1 MKRTLFVLLFLVDVF
16 FCFGQTEYTS
26 KKDIPYIFY
35 NYHREKFT
43 VIDDSTGCHE
53 YNEKTKTWDFRP
65 LTFELEVPFARF
77 LTIYNL
83 LHEKGSEIFFVD
95 KGCGMVYVLKNDTVK
110 RHDRSFHHAN
120 QFDGTFFLYKGHP
133 HIFGGYGL
141 FQYKNIITRYDI
153 NDKEWYTYDFS
164 GSAPEPR
171 THAPGW
177 VENNKFY
184 IVGGFGGDTKL
195 RKSLNDVWMFDFKL
209 LKWTRLGVFNKFKRE
224 AAALPLIFPSVQG
237 CKEILKDDF
246 FYKPRFSKNIL
257 EVYDL
262 FQKGKV
268 HNLIQGHSKY
278 LVHKVNVNNYQAEIS
293 IVDSAFLF
301 RERLYAGTLIKPQ
314 SLNSGFSS
322 TVVWAAL
329 ILVALLAAFY
339 VFFFRWKKTNKDIS
353 EVLTI
358 NEKALLNIFLANG
371 PIGIEISL
379 INDLVNHD
387 EPNIDTL
394 KKRRDNLVRE
404 FKQKLAAHFHLDLDA
419 VFIEAKH
426 PTDKRIKILKLHQTI
441 TDKLQNSSKGK

>member
-1 MKRTLFVLLFLVDVF
+1 MKRTLFVLLFLIDVF

-26 KKDIPYIFY
+26 KEEIPYIFY
-35 NYHREKFT
+35 NYQREKFT

-65 LTFELEVPFARF
+65 LTFELEEPFVRF
-77 LTIYNL
+77 LSIYNL

-110 RHDRSFHHAN
+110 RHDRSLHHAN
-120 QFDGTFFLYKGHP
+120 QFDGTFFLYKGEP

-141 FQYKNIITRYDI
+141 FQFKNIITRYDV
-153 NDKEWYTYDFS
+153 NDKEWYAYDYS
-164 GSAPEPR
+164 GNAPQPR
-171 THAPGW
+171 THASGS
-177 VENNKFY
+177 VEKNKLF
-184 IVGGFGGDTKL
+184 IVGGFGGDSKL
-195 RKSLNDVWMFDFKL
+195 KKHFDDVWVFDFKL
-209 LKWTRLGVFNKFKRE
+209 LKWNKLGLFNSVNRDQIL
-224 AAALPLIFPSVQG
+224 LPPKYVCVHG
-237 CKEILKDDF
+237 KPEILRDDF

-268 HNLIQGHSKY
+268 HSLIQGHSQY
-278 LVHKVNVNNYQAEIS
+278 LVHKVNVNDFSAEIS

-314 SLNSGFSS
+314 SLKSGFSS
-322 TVVWAAL
+322 TILWAAV
-329 ILVALLAAFY
+329 IIVALLAAYY
-339 VFFFRWKKTNKDIS
+339 VFFFRLKKTNKYIS

-358 NEKALLNIFLANG
+358 NEKALLNIFLTNG

-394 KKRRDNLVRE
+394 KKRRDNLLKE
-404 FKQKLAAHFHLDLDA
+404 FKQKLATHFRVDLDT
-419 VFIEAKH
+419 VFIEEKH